1 MLEGFYG
8 GASLVVE
15 QNFDE
20 VRSLAHLLC
29 RGNVRS
35 QVGNNLQVL
44 EPMELTNEWSELHFS
59 YCRRGACILSLPFPC
74 IARWSLSRA

>member
-8 GASLVVE
+8 GASLVLE

-20 VRSLAHLLC
+20 VMSLAHWLC

-44 EPMELTNEWSELHFS
+44 EPMELTNEWS
-59 YCRRGACILSLPFPC
+59 
-74 IARWSLSRA
+74 